1 MTALVDGD
9 YDGEYI
15 TQYKWELREKGYVYT
30 SFRVEYLGMRDGRSV
45 YRQKILYLHHMV
57 LPMKPGFWVIHLNGD
72 KLDNRSANLAY
83 QTPKQVIARRE
94 DTEAKRVRF
103 NYGDKAAE
111 LFKKHREELVM
122 SGTHAGGKQAAETNK
137 SNDPDFYKKI
147 GQKGGSVNH
156 RETRAFVLDKSLAR
170 RAGRIG
176 GLKTAKE
183 YKTKE
188 DTMDEPDLQE
198 IDEALYEKYRDWC
211 KLNQLKP
218 RYKGYLQ
225 WLEETQP

>member
-15 TQYKWELREKGYVYT
+15 TQYRWKLREKGYVYT
-30 SFRVEYLGMRDGRSV
+30 SFRAEYLGMRNGRSV
-45 YRQKILYLHHMV
+45 YRQKTIYLHHIV
-57 LPMKPGFWVIHLNGD
+57 LPVKPGFWVVHLNGD

-94 DTEAKRVRF
+94 DTEVKRVRH

-122 SGTHAGGKQAAETNK
+122 SGTYEGGKKAAETNK
-137 SNDPDFYKKI
+137 ANDPDFYKKI

-156 RETRAFVLDKSLAR
+156 RATRAFVLDKSLAR
-170 RAGRIG
+170 RAGAIG
-176 GLKTAKE
+176 GSVSRRKKGD
-183 YKTKE
+183 K
-188 DTMDEPDLQE
+188 MDEPDLQE